1 MWCGVSAEDQNTEIR
16 VVAQYQKER
25 INEKE
30 KERLKETVT
39 TTETIQLSIK
49 SCYHCSAITNTLI
62 SVYNCDN
69 TPNSNKV
76 TGLLIHYKRRAK
88 VQNMAFAL
96 HLNKKQRGLS
106 GIKCGDCLLNIA
118 YACVRS

>member
-1 MWCGVSAEDQNTEIR
+1 MHVYALKKKDAEIIMWCGVSAEDQNTEIR

-76 TGLLIHYKRRAK
+76 TGLLIHNKRRA
-88 VQNMAFAL
+88 
-96 HLNKKQRGLS
+96 
-106 GIKCGDCLLNIA
+106 
-118 YACVRS
+118 RSKIRDSHCI